1 MGYFAELDAYNAR
14 EEYEAWLDGQ
24 EQEFLATIDDNPYC
38 EEVVEWVNKRHP
50 PSEGDVPRPEPPIG
64 VAQNAMQNAKIAA

>member
-14 EEYEAWLDGQ
+14 EEYEAWLDGR

-38 EEVVEWVNKRHP
+38 EEVVE
-50 PSEGDVPRPEPPIG
+50 
-64 VAQNAMQNAKIAA
+64 